1 MRRMTKKLLRI
12 VSPLLVLA
20 LTLSV
25 VSVRAGEGEVPEAV
39 CAPVAAAAPAA
50 KAETMPSAHAI
61 VDSQPVR
68 PAQSSL
74 IQGSSL
80 VDAPQAQSQAAVAD
94 ESDTEVVTLFGFAKD
109 LACAYLKG
117 MSEVTVILVDTGA
130 ELPEFFV
137 TYTDSDGERREI
149 PMGMYFDEER
159 QLLIGKNDQ
168 GTFATGID
176 VDLSQRMAYAT
187 HNGWERRFGFNPV
200 YDSFSPAALIYYQT
214 HRVLFEYGGMDWKIQ
229 IWKGNYFL
237 VGSGGE
243 VGIYNK
249 PQSRRIAH
257 YDCVGD
263 EDMLVMSMR
272 VFKGEDLLFE
282 RAPERHWWMTG
293 FALTDGIYFADDLT
307 MESTILFE
315 EQGMLDAFLAAF
327 DPICAAEG
335 ITYTVDGL
343 LVSFVW

>member
-25 VSVRAGEGEVPEAV
+25 VSVRAGEGEVPEVV

-50 KAETMPSAHAI
+50 KAETMPSAPAI
-61 VDSQPVR
+61 DVSQPVR
-68 PAQSSL
+68 RAQTASP
-74 IQGSSL
+74 QGSKS
-80 VDAPQAQSQAAVAD
+80 AQFEQAVTATAAAD
-94 ESDTEVVTLFGFAKD
+94 TDTEVVTLFGFAKD

-117 MSEVTVILVDTGA
+117 MSEVAVILVETGA

-137 TYTDSDGERREI
+137 TYTDSNGEYREM

-187 HNGWERRFGFNPV
+187 HNGWERRYGFNSV
-200 YDSFSPAALIYYQT
+200 YDFFAPAALIYFQT
-214 HRVLFEYGGMDWKIQ
+214 HHVLFEYGGMDWKIQ

-237 VGSGGE
+237 AGAGGE

-249 PQSRRIAH
+249 PPSRPVEH

-272 VFKGEDLLFE
+272 MFKGEQLLFE

-293 FALTDGIYFADDLT
+293 FALSDGIYFAKDLT

>member
-1 MRRMTKKLLRI
+1 MGAKLLRI

-20 LTLSV
+20 LTLCV

-50 KAETMPSAHAI
+50 KAEMMPSAPAI
-61 VDSQPVR
+61 EDSQPVR
-68 PAQSSL
+68 RAQSPST
-74 IQGSSL
+74 QGNASARL
-80 VDAPQAQSQAAVAD
+80 EQAVTATAVAD
-94 ESDTEVVTLFGFAKD
+94 ESDTEVVTLFGFVKD

-137 TYTDSDGERREI
+137 TYTDSDGERREM

-159 QLLIGKNDQ
+159 QLLIGKNNQ

-200 YDSFSPAALIYYQT
+200 YDFIAPAALIFYQT
-214 HRVLFEYGGMDWKIQ
+214 HRVLFEYGGIDWKIQ

-249 PQSRRIAH
+249 PQSRFVEH

-263 EDMLVMSMR
+263 GDMLVMSMR
-272 VFKGEDLLFE
+272 MFKGEELLFE